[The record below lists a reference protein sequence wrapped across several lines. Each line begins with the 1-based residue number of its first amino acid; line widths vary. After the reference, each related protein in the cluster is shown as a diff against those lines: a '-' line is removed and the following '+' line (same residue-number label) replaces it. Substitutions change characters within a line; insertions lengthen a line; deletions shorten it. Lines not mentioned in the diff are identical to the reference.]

1 MALLTKQER
10 KALSSEEKRAL
21 RKKRRAERPKKGFR
35 ININWDGLLATAE
48 GLILDMVK
56 DEIPGPDK
64 MAEVCASL
72 AEEADDFLKWDSLG
86 IIGLA
91 LEAIDGPI
99 IHALFGALVRPQVQK
114 VYERLKSEGKI

>member
-56 DEIPGPDK
+56 YEIPGPDK
-64 MAEVCASL
+64 MAEGCASL

-114 VYERLKSEGKI
+114 VYERLKSDGKI

>member
-114 VYERLKSEGKI
+114 VYERLKSDGKI

>member
-1 MALLTKQER
+1 VALLTKQER

-114 VYERLKSEGKI
+114 VYERLKSDGKI

>member
-1 MALLTKQER
+1 MPLLTKQER
-10 KALSSEEKRAL
+10 KTLPPEEKREL
-21 RKKRRAERPKKGFR
+21 RRKRRAERPKKGFR
-35 ININWDGLLATAE
+35 ININWDGLLSSAE
-48 GLILDMVK
+48 DLILDMVK

-64 MAEVCASL
+64 MAEVCATL
-72 AEEADDFLKWDSLG
+72 AEEADDFLKWQSLG

-114 VYERLKSEGKI
+114 VYERLKSDGKI